1 MYPFQNI
8 LFTTDFSTNSKS
20 ALKYAAAFA
29 QKQKAKLY
37 IHNSQE
43 ASLPPNAIKLS
54 ERALADNNYEWLVSV
69 KRDMENFAHS
79 PLLAGLNVE
88 LLLTEGNPK
97 DEIPRVVRDHGI
109 DLVTLGTTARPGLGG
124 ALGSTAL
131 SIMAQANCPILFTRH
146 PMHDFV
152 SYKKSETHIALN
164 RILFATGL
172 SEHDN
177 SSKHLAFEL
186 ARAHDAELT
195 ILHSIGSF
203 LGYIQ
208 AVSLSNIMDV
218 EGRVRSDANERLS
231 QLAKEAGNIS
241 VETMLTE
248 GNSSEEVLRV
258 ASEKD
263 IDLIVIGTG
272 KADSN
277 SSLPGRDAERIVRG
291 AVCPVLTI
299 RQGAVA

>member
-29 QKQKAKLY
+29 KKQKAKLFV
-37 IHNSQE
+37 HNSQE

-69 KRDMENFAHS
+69 KRDMENLAHS

-131 SIMAQANCPILFTRH
+131 SIMAHANCPILFTRH

-164 RILFATGL
+164 RILYATGL

-177 SSKHLAFEL
+177 SSKHLAFEF

-231 QLAKEAGNIS
+231 QLAKEAGNVS

-277 SSLPGRDAERIVRG
+277 ASLPGRDAERIVRG
-291 AVCPVLTI
+291 AICPVLTI
-299 RQGAVA
+299 RQGTIA

>member
-29 QKQKAKLY
+29 HKHQAKLY

-69 KRDMENFAHS
+69 KREMESLAHS
-79 PLLAGLNVE
+79 SLLAGLNLE
-88 LLLTEGNPK
+88 LLLTEGSPK
-97 DEIPRVVRDHGI
+97 DEIPRVIRDHGI

-131 SIMAQANCPILFTRH
+131 SIMAHINCPILFTRH
-146 PMHDFV
+146 PMQNFV
-152 SYKKSETHIALN
+152 YYKGAQTSIALN
-164 RILFATGL
+164 RILFATSL
-172 SEHDN
+172 SENDN
-177 SSKHLAFEL
+177 SSKRLAFEL
-186 ARAHDAELT
+186 ARAHGAELT
-195 ILHSIGSF
+195 IMHSIGSF

-208 AVSLSNIMDV
+208 AVSLSKLIDV
-218 EGRVRSDANERLS
+218 EDRVRSDANERLS
-231 QLAKEAGNIS
+231 QLAKEAGDIS
-241 VETMLTE
+241 VSTLLTE
-248 GNSSEEVLRV
+248 GNSSEETLRV

-263 IDLIVIGTG
+263 IDLIIIGTG

-277 SSLPGRDAERIVRG
+277 TSLPGREAERIVRG
-291 AVCPVLTI
+291 AFCPVLTI
-299 RQGAVA
+299 RQGSMS